1 MRIVFF
7 LKFFLNSRKHESEV
21 GSGGARTPETAGTSG
36 KSNSDE
42 DRLMVDEDAGDNEQA
57 IDFSFS
63 QSSAVTQRDEEQ
75 SKAYKPRYSILNKN
89 SSILSKNKTNVKS

>member
-1 MRIVFF
+1 
-7 LKFFLNSRKHESEV
+7 
-21 GSGGARTPETAGTSG
+21 
-36 KSNSDE
+36 
-42 DRLMVDEDAGDNEQA
+42 MVDEDAGDNEQA

-63 QSSAVTQRDEEQ
+63 QSSAATQRDEEQ

>member
-1 MRIVFF
+1 M
-7 LKFFLNSRKHESEV
+7 

-63 QSSAVTQRDEEQ
+63 QSSAAVNQRDEEQ

-89 SSILSKNKTNVKS
+89 SSILSKKKTM